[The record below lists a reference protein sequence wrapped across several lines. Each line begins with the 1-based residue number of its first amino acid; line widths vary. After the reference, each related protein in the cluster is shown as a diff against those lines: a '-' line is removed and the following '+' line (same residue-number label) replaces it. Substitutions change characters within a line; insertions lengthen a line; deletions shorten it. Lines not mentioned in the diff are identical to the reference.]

1 MRAEDEHQSREPRPV
16 SGAGGLD
23 ARAARDS
30 GVVQLRIPG
39 REPASGAE
47 PGPSKA
53 RGSAAV
59 PPLVRDLLALEA
71 VVQGFDERERLVVEA
86 FKRAL
91 DALHK
96 EAFAR
101 LIRRLKADPAAAV
114 ALREAVKDEIVYG
127 VLRHHELLRPSLH
140 ERVEAALDSVRP
152 MLASHGGDVQ
162 LIAVDPPRV
171 SVRLVGSCD
180 GCSSASLTMAAG
192 VEAAIKQ
199 HCPEIEHVDRASGL
213 SAQPAGVSYISP
225 FAHPEQ
231 AGWLRVCTL
240 EQIPD
245 GDVWPAELEGR
256 SLLLS
261 RSGAQVSCFDNACAH
276 LGMPLDQGSVH
287 QGVLTCPHHG
297 FRFLLESGECLTVPE
312 VQLVTHA
319 VRVTHG
325 VVEVRLT

>member
-1 MRAEDEHQSREPRPV
+1 MRAENEHQSPESSPA
-16 SGAGGLD
+16 SGASGG
-23 ARAARDS
+23 AARPAHDS

-39 REPASGAE
+39 REPARSDAE
-47 PGPSKA
+47 PPA
-53 RGSAAV
+53 RSDASL

-71 VVQGFDERERLVVEA
+71 VVQGFDERERLVVTA

-101 LIRRLKADPAAAV
+101 LIRRLKADPVAAA

-162 LIAVDPPRV
+162 LVSVEPPRV
-171 SVRLVGSCD
+171 RVRLVGSCE

-199 HCPEIEHVDRASGL
+199 HCPEIEQVDRASGL
-213 SAQPAGVSYISP
+213 SAQPPGVSYVSP
-225 FAHPEQ
+225 FAHSEQ
-231 AGWLRVCTL
+231 AGWLRLCPL

-245 GDVWPAELEGR
+245 GDVSPIEHQGR
-256 SLLLS
+256 ALLLS
-261 RSGAQVSCFDNACAH
+261 RAGQQVSCFDNACAH
-276 LGMPLDQGSVH
+276 LGMPLDQGSVND
-287 QGVLTCPHHG
+287 GVLTCPHHG
-297 FRFLLESGECLTVPE
+297 FRFSLESGECLTVPE

-319 VRVTHG
+319 VRVAHG

>member
-1 MRAEDEHQSREPRPV
+1 MRAEDEHQSREPRPA
-16 SGAGGLD
+16 GA
-23 ARAARDS
+23 
-30 GVVQLRIPG
+30 VVQLRIPG
-39 REPASGAE
+39 REAAPVASSERRAGRA
-47 PGPSKA
+47 PS
-53 RGSAAV
+53 V

-71 VVQGFDERERLVVEA
+71 VVQGFDERERLVVQA

-101 LIRRLKADPAAAV
+101 LIRRLKAEPAAAA
-114 ALREAVKDEIVYG
+114 ALREAVQDEIVYG

-162 LIAVDPPRV
+162 LVALEPPRV

-180 GCSSASLTMAAG
+180 GCSSASLTLAAG

-213 SAQPAGVSYISP
+213 SAQPAGVSFISP

-245 GDVWPAELEGR
+245 GDVWPAEIEGR

-276 LGMPLDQGSVH
+276 LGMPLDQGSVQ

-325 VVEVRLT
+325 VVEVRLS